1 MRIKSPIRKKR
12 VTFLRRN
19 SNKKTFNKKWRS
31 PKGIHNKRRLH
42 KQGHQKRPVIGFG
55 SPKELKYLT
64 KEGLLPIIISNIK
77 DLKEMDKIKEVAL
90 LSKKLGIKKKII
102 LVEEAKKLGIE
113 IANVDMENFAEEVKK
128 ELQEKKKET
137 KKREEK
143 KKKSQKESLK
153 KAEEKQKEEKKE
165 TKKTDE
171 EIKEETKEKQKE
183 EIDLIKKE
191 KPKKSFDQ
199 APKKQSRELGRI
211 TEMIP
216 EGNKQ

>member
-137 KKREEK
+137 KK
-143 KKKSQKESLK
+143 
-153 KAEEKQKEEKKE
+153 
-165 TKKTDE
+165 TDE
-171 EIKEETKEKQKE
+171 EIKEENKEKQKE